1 PLRGAAAITFGA
13 LAKPFALL
21 ALPATWRP
29 WDWKAPL
36 VVLAT
41 AGLCY
46 VPYLSVQW
54 GVFGYL
60 TSGYLGEEQYASGDN
75 IWPLAIWR
83 LVAGVWRGDGF
94 FYFALAALLLRVMGL
109 HAARETPKDAETTLV
124 RLHHIILTF
133 LFLLSPNYPWYFL
146 MATPFVALVGGAPVW
161 TLTLGAILLQDEA
174 RLSFFV
180 PLLERKTAI
189 FGAFLCACA
198 LTTWQAWRQRS
209 RREPQA

>member
-1 PLRGAAAITFGA
+1 MS
-13 LAKPFALL
+13 
-21 ALPATWRP
+21 
-29 WDWKAPL
+29 
-36 VVLAT
+36 
-41 AGLCY
+41 
-46 VPYLSVQW
+46 VPCV
-54 GVFGYL
+54 VFGHV
-60 TSGYLGEEQYASGDN
+60 TRGYLAEEQYVSGDN

-83 LVAGVWRGDGF
+83 LVAGVWRGDVF
-94 FYFALAALLLRVMGL
+94 FYFALAALLLVVMGL

-180 PLLERKTAI
+180 PLLPRKTVI
-189 FGAFLCACA
+189 YGVFLCACA
-198 LTTWQAWRQRS
+198 CAAWRARREQS
-209 RREPQA
+209 RREQPA